1 MLIPVRC
8 SPHPLVADKISRL
21 REQAT
26 DVPTFRRVV
35 VEVSIL
41 LAVEC
46 TADMELQ
53 PYPVETPMASMTGS
67 VLADR
72 VVLAPILRAGLGMVQ
87 GVLSVLPDAEIAHL
101 GLYRDERTLEPVT
114 YYANTPAYLER
125 SLVIVLDPML
135 ATGGS
140 ADAALS
146 LLKQRGAGRIKL
158 CSLIAAPEGIELL
171 SRRHPDVAVH
181 VGAIDERLNERGY
194 IVPGLGDAGDR
205 MFGTL

>member
-1 MLIPVRC
+1 MLSPVRC
-8 SPHPLVADKISRL
+8 SHHPLAADRISRL
-21 REQAT
+21 RERAT

-35 VEVSIL
+35 AEVSIL

-53 PYPVETPMASMTGS
+53 ERPIETPVAAAKGAF
-67 VLADR
+67 VVDR

-87 GVLSVLPDAEIAHL
+87 GVLRVLPDAEIAHL
-101 GLYRDERTLEPVT
+101 GLYRDDRTLEPVT
-114 YYANTPAYLER
+114 YYANTPADLDR

-146 LLKQRGAGRIKL
+146 LLKSRGARRIKL
-158 CSLIAAPEGIELL
+158 CSLIAAPEGVALL
-171 SRRHPDVAVH
+171 QARHPDVEVYVAS
-181 VGAIDERLNERGY
+181 IDEKLNERGY

>member
-1 MLIPVRC
+1 MLIPVQC

-21 REQAT
+21 REAAT

-35 VEVSIL
+35 AEVSIL

-46 TADMELQ
+46 TADMALQ
-53 PYPVETPMASMTGS
+53 PHPVETPMASMIGS

-87 GVLSVLPDAEIAHL
+87 GVMTVLPDAEVAHL

-114 YYANTPAYLER
+114 YYANAPAHLER

-146 LLKQRGAGRIKL
+146 LLKQRGAARIKL

-171 SRRHPDVAVH
+171 ARRHPDVALH
-181 VGAIDERLNERGY
+181 VGAIDEKLNERGY